1 MNATDLVSAALV
13 KVQGELEAVG
23 FDSTNPFFKS
33 RYASLG
39 AVISTS
45 RPVLAKHGLAILQVP
60 MVDDTV
66 VSLRTTLIHSSGQ
79 TLDGGTME
87 MSIGTEGKSQV
98 QIAGSIIS
106 YFRRYA
112 WSSVLGIYAEEDD
125 DGNSAPEPKKPAPKM
140 MPSEPVPTAAFRLR
154 ALNRLQAA
162 PGQPNRHLVA
172 HFMQVRKWIT
182 PDQSPEDWPLSHVP
196 RTAEELT
203 ALSEEIQRFGMQQ
216 AQSQEVV

>member
-66 VSLRTTLIHSSGQ
+66 VSLRTTLVHSSGQ

-87 MSIGTEGKSQV
+87 MTIGTEGKSQV
-98 QIAGSIIS
+98 QIAGSIIT

-112 WSSVLGIYAEEDD
+112 WASVLGMHAEEDR
-125 DGNSAPEPKKPAPKM
+125 DGNDTPAPK
-140 MPSEPVPTAAFRLR
+140 PSIPKANTTGEPTPAFRLR

-162 PGQPNRHLVA
+162 PGQSNRALVSD
-172 HFMQVRKWIT
+172 FFISKGWIKRE
-182 PDQSPEDWPLSHVP
+182 QFVEDWPLSHVP

-203 ALSEEIQRFGMQQ
+203 ALSEEIGRFEMQQ
-216 AQSQEVV
+216 RQPQETP